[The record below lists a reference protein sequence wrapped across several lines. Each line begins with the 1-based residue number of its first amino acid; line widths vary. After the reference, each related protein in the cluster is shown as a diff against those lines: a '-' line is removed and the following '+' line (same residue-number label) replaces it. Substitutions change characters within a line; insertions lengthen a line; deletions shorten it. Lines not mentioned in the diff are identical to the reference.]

1 MPQGVFSITQEP
13 QFTLRQTPMIPG
25 TNVMQGS
32 VIPNTPIVPGG
43 INTQNLVPFPFNYE
57 SGMIAETTS
66 DDDDETTIFDQVRN
80 YFTDPNKN
88 TQRGLLSLALTGNP
102 ILAALSFF
110 APRIAETGGGIMDTI
125 KNRFSPAPSVPSVNV
140 NDYSDSGSTT
150 GTGQDVSSSDLS
162 SIGDTGFSEYS
173 DPGTAASYEGSF

>member
-1 MPQGVFSITQEP
+1 MPQGVFSLTQEP
-13 QFTLRQTPMIPG
+13 QFTERQVPMVPG
-25 TNVMQGS
+25 TDVMQGS
-32 VIPNTPIVPGG
+32 VFADYFNQPYLNVTGG

-80 YFTDPNKN
+80 YFTDPSKN
-88 TQRGLLSLALTGNP
+88 TQRGLLSLAMTGNP

-125 KNRFSPAPSVPSVNV
+125 KDKIDQSKGRFDIEQTS
-140 NDYSDSGSTT
+140 DYQG
-150 GTGQDVSSSDLS
+150 
-162 SIGDTGFSEYS
+162 S
-173 DPGTAASYEGSF
+173 DPGTVGGSSYDSDTGGTFGSSVDDASSFSDYS